1 MAYLAGPMTLEITK
15 VNWDDT
21 PPSPKSPDPVSYVP
35 TTPFPFLQLPREI
48 RDLIYYHALSG
59 PEIVVFPD
67 PLSQVDSR
75 LRSSE
80 DLQKFC
86 WGTENSTRLF
96 RVNHQVSSEASQLF
110 YSTFHFRFSYSFSV
124 QSVNALFR
132 DCLSVK
138 TRNLISNICFPI
150 VIWRTPGSFP
160 LKDEEKRRQA
170 IAAAIRFLPNLRRV
184 ALTVSLNGD
193 DVSEGKVK
201 GVVDRA
207 LKVASPLKNMPG
219 LYIFGGVNETSQQA
233 YIMEEMRRDLGC
245 L

>member
-1 MAYLAGPMTLEITK
+1 MSLEVTK

-35 TTPFPFLQLPREI
+35 MTPFPLLQLPREI

-67 PLSQVDSR
+67 RSSQVATR

-96 RVNHQVSSEASQLF
+96 RVNHQVFNEASQLF

-150 VIWRTPGSFP
+150 VIWSTPGPFTF
-160 LKDEEKRRQA
+160 KDEEKRRQA
-170 IAAAIRFLPNLRRV
+170 IAAAIKFLPNLRRV
-184 ALTVSLNGD
+184 ALTVSLNG

-207 LKVASPLKNMPG
+207 LKVASPLIKMPG
-219 LYIFGGVNETSQQA
+219 LYILGGADETSQQA